1 MKHKTHN
8 IKHIKKEEHKNCSM
22 CYAPCF
28 MKQKG
33 VTLIELVVVLA
44 VFMLIMGV
52 TISIFISIL
61 QRQKSIL
68 GEQELLNQMSYA
80 IEYMSRPIRTA
91 QKDTTGSCLPSSG
104 YIYFLTHYD
113 SVAGSYGGI
122 KFITKD
128 NVCQEFFLTDNGI
141 LKEIKNGQ
149 ASQNI
154 LSRKFKIKYVR
165 FIINGNKSLKIASQN
180 DSVQPRITMV
190 LDVQTP
196 TDSGQQE
203 KIIQTTIS
211 NVNLNI

>member
-1 MKHKTHN
+1 MLN
-8 IKHIKKEEHKNCSM
+8 FKEN
-22 CYAPCF
+22 
-28 MKQKG
+28 KG

-44 VFMLIMGV
+44 VFMLIIGV
-52 TISIFISIL
+52 TVSIFISII

-68 GEQELLNQMSYA
+68 GEQELLNQMSYV

-149 ASQNI
+149 APQNI
-154 LSRKFKIKYVR
+154 LSGKFKIKYVR
-165 FIINGNKSLKIASQN
+165 FIINGNKSLNSASQIN
-180 DSVQPRITMV
+180 SVQPRITMA
-190 LDVQTP
+190 LDIQTQ
-196 TDSGQQE
+196 TSLGQRE
-203 KIIQTTIS
+203 KIIQTTTS
-211 NVNLNI
+211 NENLNL